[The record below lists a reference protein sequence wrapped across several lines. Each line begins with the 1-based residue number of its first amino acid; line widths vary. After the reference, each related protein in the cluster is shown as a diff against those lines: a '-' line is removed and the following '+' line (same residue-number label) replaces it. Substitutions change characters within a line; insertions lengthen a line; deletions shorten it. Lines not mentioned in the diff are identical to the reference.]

1 METAVLRAR
10 VLSALV
16 LIPIVIGLIYLG
28 GIPWAVAIALAGAVA
43 WAEMS
48 RLLQRS
54 DFAVD
59 RIVGLA
65 FVVLSIAVAYLQGAG
80 LVQVDLLGPLLAL
93 LIIASLIYALYD
105 HSDHPTQNW
114 AINVAS
120 ALYLGFMLS
129 HFVTLREFENGMNW
143 VIFAFGMTWIGD
155 TSAYFVGRTLGRH
168 KLWPRISP
176 KKTWEG
182 LAGEVVA
189 CMIAGPLLGG
199 WLVGINIWQGLLIG
213 ILVAVLGTFGD
224 FAVSLVKRMAKAKDS
239 GALIPGHGGVLD
251 RLDSLLFTF
260 PLITYFALLVAGG

>member
-1 METAVLRAR
+1 MLRAR
-10 VLSALV
+10 VLSAII
-16 LIPIVIGLIYLG
+16 LIPVVIALVYIG
-28 GIPWAVAIALAGAVA
+28 GAPWAIAIALMGAVA

-59 RIVGLA
+59 RILGLL
-65 FVVLSIAVAYLQGAG
+65 FVVLAIAAAYLQGAG
-80 LVQVDLLGPLLAL
+80 FVQTNLINPLLAL
-93 LIIASLIYALYD
+93 LLMASLIYALYD
-105 HSDHPTQNW
+105 RTDHPTQNW

-129 HFVTLREFENGMNW
+129 HFVTLRERPAGMQW
-143 VIFAFGMTWIGD
+143 VIFAFAMTWIGD
-155 TSAYFVGRTLGRH
+155 TAAYFVGRTLGKR

-176 KKTWEG
+176 RKTWEG

-199 WLVGINIWQGLLIG
+199 WLVGISVWQGLLIG
-213 ILVAVLGTFGD
+213 LLVAVLGTFGD
-224 FAVSLVKRMAKAKDS
+224 FAVSLVKRMANAKDS
-239 GALIPGHGGVLD
+239 GALIPGHGGALD

-260 PLITYFALLVAGG
+260 PLITYFALLVAGV

>member
-1 METAVLRAR
+1 
-10 VLSALV
+10 
-16 LIPIVIGLIYLG
+16 
-28 GIPWAVAIALAGAVA
+28 
-43 WAEMS
+43 MS

-59 RIVGLA
+59 RLVGLF
-65 FVVLSIAVAYLQGAG
+65 FVVLAITAAYLEGAG
-80 LVQVDLLGPLLAL
+80 LTQVNLLNPLLAL
-93 LIIASLIYALYD
+93 LIMASLIYALYD
-105 HSDHPTQNW
+105 HSEHPTQNW

-129 HFVTLREFENGMNW
+129 HFVTLREFPSGMQW

-155 TSAYFVGRTLGRH
+155 TSAYFVGRSIGRR

-182 LAGEVVA
+182 LAGEIVA
-189 CMIAGPLLGG
+189 CMIAGPLLGA
-199 WLVGINIWQGLLIG
+199 WLVGINVWQGLLIG
-213 ILVAVLGTFGD
+213 VLVAILGTFGD
-224 FAVSLVKRMAKAKDS
+224 FAVSLIKRMAGAKDS

-251 RLDSLLFTF
+251 RLDSLMFTF